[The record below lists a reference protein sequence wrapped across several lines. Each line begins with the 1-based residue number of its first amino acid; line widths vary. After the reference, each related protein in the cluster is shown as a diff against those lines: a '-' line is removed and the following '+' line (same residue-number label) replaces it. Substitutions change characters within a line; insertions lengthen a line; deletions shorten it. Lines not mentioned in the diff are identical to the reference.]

1 MLYQFASPD
10 FPHFVARHVLYDF
23 VGLRAFVSAQ
33 LGVEEFFETI
43 RRKLAFRA
51 FDLENRMHPK
61 TPLLVGNAYNHSVG
75 DTGIVENGV
84 LHLGGVH
91 VLPAGHDHVRTTVG
105 DVQEAFLVE
114 PTEVADAEEPVFLGF
129 DGLRPHVL
137 CVQPHSRLAEYLAYF
152 AAGKRP
158 TLLVAYLQLA
168 TEGAS
173 HAAAVLQPF
182 FASYERACDHLGLA
196 VHLVHF
202 SRADAL
208 DPGKLYFVGAGAAA
222 VEHGLQAFQVSG
234 LEGRM
239 AHHPVHHRG
248 SQAYELNPML
258 FDELERLSFVEAF
271 HEVHGLPEEQSDVRG
286 IAVQVVKQGTGDK
299 LFRPRGLPRH
309 RRPSRQIHLAVGRPD
324 FLHDELGFSR
334 RPSRRDSPRGLA
346 GEERQDLGSMGE
358 LSSDPVPHV
367 LLRYAI
373 LVVAIPCRYQQLAL
387 EQRVYMVAFFIGS
400 LGGHEYATRS
410 QLELKFIQ

>member
-1 MLYQFASPD
+1 MSERRSEMYRKPSSSSQPRSPTLKN
-10 FPHFVARHVLYDF
+10 P
-23 VGLRAFVSAQ
+23 SSS
-33 LGVEEFFETI
+33 
-43 RRKLAFRA
+43 
-51 FDLENRMHPK
+51 DLMDC
-61 TPLLVGNAYNHSVG
+61 G
-75 DTGIVENGV
+75 
-84 LHLGGVH
+84 
-91 VLPAGHDHVRTTVG
+91 
-105 DVQEAFLVE
+105 
-114 PTEVADAEEPVFLGF
+114 PT
-129 DGLRPHVL
+129 
-137 CVQPHSRLAEYLAYF
+137 YF
-152 AAGKRP
+152 AESPIAGLPNISPTSPQGSARP
-158 TLLVAYLQLA
+158 SSSRICSSQPK
-168 TEGAS
+168 GPS

-182 FASYERACDHLGLA
+182 FAAYERACDHLGLA
-196 VHLVHF
+196 VHLVHLPG
-202 SRADAL
+202 ADAL
-208 DPGKLYFVGAGAAA
+208 DPGELDLVGAGAAA

-258 FDELERLSFVEAF
+258 FDELERLSFIEAF

-400 LGGHEYATRS
+400 LGGT
-410 QLELKFIQ
+410 